1 MSEKPLVSVCVPAYN
16 CELFIEQTISGICE
30 QTYLNIEIIIVND
43 GSTDRTTEIIERFK
57 DERITVV
64 NTSNGGASKAR
75 NIAFE
80 HSVGDL
86 IIFFDGDD
94 YIESDFITKQVELI
108 ITHKNSVVLSAWGR
122 FYENNINT
130 FVEEHTPKKSM
141 LFNEWIQFYWYN
153 CNPMTNPGRA
163 IIPRA
168 TVLKVG
174 LWNEELSLNDD
185 LEFFTRIFLNSEK
198 IIFNTKSKFYYRSG
212 IKGLS
217 SKIGNEAYRSLYES
231 VIQSINA
238 VISFYGKDKKIMLGC
253 ANMLQSF
260 IYLTYPQQKYLLKK
274 ANDKINDLTKPT
286 YKFQAGGFTEILVYT
301 FGWKLTKRIKSIL
314 GA

>member
-16 CELFIEQTISGICE
+16 CELFIEQMLSCLCV
-30 QTYLNIEIIIVND
+30 QTYTNIEIIIVND
-43 GSTDRTTEIIERFK
+43 GSTDQTGAIIERYNDK
-57 DERITVV
+57 RVTLI
-64 NTSNGGASKAR
+64 NSANGGASKAR

-80 HSVGDL
+80 HSKGEF

-94 YIESDFITKQVELI
+94 YIEPDFIKKQVELV
-108 ITHKNSVVLSAWGR
+108 ITDINSVVLSAWGR
-122 FYENNINT
+122 FYNNDINT
-130 FVEEHTPKKSM
+130 FVEERTPKENM
-141 LFNEWIQFYWYN
+141 LFSEWIQFYWYN

-163 IIPRA
+163 IISRA
-168 TVLKVG
+168 TVLKAG
-174 LWNEELSLNDD
+174 LWNEDLSLNDD

-198 IIFNTKSKFYYRSG
+198 IIFNAEAKFYYRSG

-217 SKIGNEAYRSLYES
+217 SKIGKEAYKSLYKS

-260 IYLTYPQQKYLLKK
+260 IYLTYPQYQDLLKE
-274 ANDKINDLTKPT
+274 ANNKIDNLIKPT
-286 YKFQAGGFTEILVYT
+286 YKFEAGGFTKILVDKV
-301 FGWKLTKRIKSIL
+301 GWKLTKRIKSIL